1 MLYPTTPCRRKDMTV
16 NHLCDPAGESPAR
29 PRLATSRNRVLRC
42 PGVTPAAKRT
52 QRACRPR
59 DGAPKLA
66 HGGADVVV
74 NAEGTIG
81 VPVVAWGA
89 AVRRGRRAGH
99 VRKGRPG
106 TWDISSSPPLRGGA
120 GAAIEMVQ
128 ALGASPCSG
137 GAKEGEAEVVPSEG
151 DEARRDCCI
160 ARSFV
165 TDFSVYFCSTEAG
178 FFTLPRHRRRAE
190 RGRAPPPQ

>member
-1 MLYPTTPCRRKDMTV
+1 M
-16 NHLCDPAGESPAR
+16 
-29 PRLATSRNRVLRC
+29 
-42 PGVTPAAKRT
+42 
-52 QRACRPR
+52 
-59 DGAPKLA
+59 
-66 HGGADVVV
+66 VV

-106 TWDISSSPPLRGGA
+106 TWDILPGGA

-137 GAKEGEAEVVPSEG
+137 GANEAEVVPSEG
-151 DEARRDCCI
+151 DEAI
-160 ARSFV
+160 
-165 TDFSVYFCSTEAG
+165 
-178 FFTLPRHRRRAE
+178 
-190 RGRAPPPQ
+190 

>member
-1 MLYPTTPCRRKDMTV
+1 MTV

-151 DEARRDCCI
+151 DEARRD
-160 ARSFV
+160 
-165 TDFSVYFCSTEAG
+165 G
-178 FFTLPRHRRRAE
+178 
-190 RGRAPPPQ
+190 GREVGVG